1 MKKRFFAFL
10 IFVMSLVLVTSCDI
24 NKKKEKL
31 ETPTNVAASDEG
43 LVTWDEVKNADAYF
57 VEINEEN
64 KKYNTTVYECQ
75 YQLEN
80 LNDDCTITV
89 VAKGD
94 KYTDSDKSVAI
105 SYVGANTKKQEVLY
119 KDLVESTLGEKSE
132 DLTSEDAV
140 AYDKAAA
147 YLKKAAKNVVA
158 LGYNEETI
166 QTIVASIS
174 NAGSDPTAI
183 ATALVTILSTYN
195 TEDIKMA
202 LYYGEIKLIGAL
214 YSARSGIS
222 GNENAETG
230 VALIDKVL
238 EVLESKDLETVEHL
252 CNILAV
258 VKDLSKDVELKVMPL
273 VTVLMQEV
281 QSGNITANTI
291 YRLKNAAV
299 GVLGAH
305 LVDVEDVQYFFDL
318 ATSVSN
324 ELQAVFETQLVNAS
338 GTAKMVFEVMIEILP
353 QLPNV
358 DITEV
363 YAKGQETY
371 LAVLKAIEGISEEF
385 IEEVLRYEDPIQMVV
400 YAVAALVPQYL
411 PETFEIPAEFADVV
425 VAFANKAIS
434 ELIKLEGSEVTIE
447 TLIGLTEEEVKSVLV
462 SAINLVNSLG
472 TAVIDVAKNP
482 EFAKI
487 AAELTKIKVN
497 NSALISYSQI
507 APTQTFNDYY
517 FQEVMK
523 KYEITSGDGFEYH
536 VAYEL
541 YLDEVVTDTKV
552 SCTYVEIYIADVIRD
567 ENSTILY
574 YEYKLTIKE
583 MLFENLQNLLPL
595 VALFDGKLDT
605 TTTNLTALVNA
616 LLAVVGKVQLNE
628 ALASTEVGQQIAAI
642 LAIVSQL
649 KVGDADAL
657 LGNVYELV
665 GMLVKY
671 VSTLNINELAYTI
684 AKGDTDQL
692 TLLLAGFASQES
704 VAVAHELV
712 VNAGDVLEKLNMLS
726 AMGFETKED
735 FVAQVTAI
743 VDSLLP
749 LPEQTKE

>member
-166 QTIVASIS
+166 QTIVTSIS

-324 ELQAVFETQLVNAS
+324 ELQAVFEAQLVNAS

-363 YAKGQETY
+363 YAKGQEIY

-434 ELIKLEGSEVTIE
+434 ELIKLEGNDVTIE

-497 NSALISYSQI
+497 NSASISYSQI
-507 APTQTFNDYY
+507 APNQTFNDYY

-567 ENSTILY
+567 ENNTILY

-628 ALASTEVGQQIAAI
+628 ALASTEVGQQIASI

-649 KVGDADAL
+649 KVGDVDAL

>member
-31 ETPTNVAASDEG
+31 EVPTNVAVSEEG
-43 LVTWDEVKNADAYF
+43 LVTWNEVKNADAYF

-80 LNDDCTITV
+80 LNNDCTITV

-166 QTIVASIS
+166 QTIVTSIS
-174 NAGSDPTAI
+174 NAGSDATAI

-291 YRLKNAAV
+291 YKLKNAAV

-324 ELQAVFETQLVNAS
+324 ELQAVFEAQLVNAS

-411 PETFEIPAEFADVV
+411 PETFEIPAEFADVI

-497 NSALISYSQI
+497 NSASISYSQI
-507 APTQTFNDYY
+507 APNQTFNDYY

-567 ENSTILY
+567 ENNTILY

-628 ALASTEVGQQIAAI
+628 ALASTEVGQQIASI

-649 KVGDADAL
+649 KVGDVDAL

>member
-80 LNDDCTITV
+80 LNNDCTITV

-174 NAGSDPTAI
+174 NAGSDATAI

-214 YSARSGIS
+214 YSARSEIS

-324 ELQAVFETQLVNAS
+324 EVQAVFEAQLVNAS

-385 IEEVLRYEDPIQMVV
+385 IEEVLRYEDPIQW
-400 YAVAALVPQYL
+400 
-411 PETFEIPAEFADVV
+411 
-425 VAFANKAIS
+425 
-434 ELIKLEGSEVTIE
+434 
-447 TLIGLTEEEVKSVLV
+447 
-462 SAINLVNSLG
+462 
-472 TAVIDVAKNP
+472 
-482 EFAKI
+482 
-487 AAELTKIKVN
+487 
-497 NSALISYSQI
+497 
-507 APTQTFNDYY
+507 
-517 FQEVMK
+517 
-523 KYEITSGDGFEYH
+523 
-536 VAYEL
+536 
-541 YLDEVVTDTKV
+541 
-552 SCTYVEIYIADVIRD
+552 
-567 ENSTILY
+567 
-574 YEYKLTIKE
+574 
-583 MLFENLQNLLPL
+583 
-595 VALFDGKLDT
+595 
-605 TTTNLTALVNA
+605 
-616 LLAVVGKVQLNE
+616 
-628 ALASTEVGQQIAAI
+628 
-642 LAIVSQL
+642 
-649 KVGDADAL
+649 
-657 LGNVYELV
+657 
-665 GMLVKY
+665 
-671 VSTLNINELAYTI
+671 
-684 AKGDTDQL
+684 
-692 TLLLAGFASQES
+692 
-704 VAVAHELV
+704 
-712 VNAGDVLEKLNMLS
+712 
-726 AMGFETKED
+726 
-735 FVAQVTAI
+735 
-743 VDSLLP
+743 
-749 LPEQTKE
+749 

>member
-94 KYTDSDKSVAI
+94 KYIDSDKSVAI

-166 QTIVASIS
+166 QTIVTSIS

-324 ELQAVFETQLVNAS
+324 ELQAVFEAQLVNAS

-497 NSALISYSQI
+497 NSASISYSQI
-507 APTQTFNDYY
+507 APNQTFNDYY

-567 ENSTILY
+567 ENNTILY

-628 ALASTEVGQQIAAI
+628 ALASTEVGQQIASI

-649 KVGDADAL
+649 KVGDVDAL

>member
-80 LNDDCTITV
+80 LNNDCTITV

-166 QTIVASIS
+166 QTIVTSIS

-324 ELQAVFETQLVNAS
+324 ELQAVFEAQLVNAS

-411 PETFEIPAEFADVV
+411 PETFEIPVEFADVV

-497 NSALISYSQI
+497 NSASISYSQI
-507 APTQTFNDYY
+507 APNQTFNDYY

-567 ENSTILY
+567 ENNTILY

-628 ALASTEVGQQIAAI
+628 ALASTEVGQQIASI
-642 LAIVSQL
+642 LAIVSRL
-649 KVGDADAL
+649 KVGDVDAL

>member
-10 IFVMSLVLVTSCDI
+10 MLVMSLALVTSC
-24 NKKKEKL
+24 NNPKKEKL
-31 ETPTNVAASDEG
+31 ATPTNVAVSDEG
-43 LVTWDEVKNADAYF
+43 LVTWDEVQNADAYF

-64 KKYNTTVYECQ
+64 KKYNTTVYECE

-80 LNDDCTITV
+80 LENDCTITV

-94 KYTDSDKSVAI
+94 KYTDSAKSEAV
-105 SYVGANTKKQEVLY
+105 SYVGKTTQEQKVLY
-119 KDLVESTLGEKSE
+119 DAVVEATIGEKKDIFTPAE
-132 DLTSEDAV
+132 AAV
-140 AYDKAAA
+140 YDKAAS
-147 YLKKAAKNVVA
+147 YLKKAAKNAVT
-158 LGYNEETI
+158 LGYNEETV
-166 QTIVASIS
+166 QTIVSTIKGMDPSS
-174 NAGSDPTAI
+174 NAMMTV
-183 ATALVTILSTYN
+183 LFTILSTY
-195 TEDIKMA
+195 EIKDIKAA
-202 LYYGEIKLIGAL
+202 LYYGEIMLIGSL
-214 YSARSGIS
+214 YKSRFEIDGVQ
-222 GNENAETG
+222 GAETAI
-230 VALIDKVL
+230 VLIDKLVENL
-238 EVLESKDLETVEHL
+238 QAKDLENVEHI
-252 CNILAV
+252 CNMLAV
-258 VKDLSKDVELKVMPL
+258 VKNISKDAQFKVVPL
-273 VTVLMQEV
+273 VSNLMKEYQEGKLTAETVYKV
-281 QSGNITANTI
+281 
-291 YRLKNAAV
+291 KNAI
-299 GVLGAH
+299 
-305 LVDVEDVQYFFDL
+305 VDVLKTNLIDVNDVQYFFDL
-318 ATSVSN
+318 LTSVSA
-324 ELQAVFETQLVNAS
+324 ELQAVLEAQLPEFS
-338 GTAKMVFEVMIEILP
+338 GTAKIVVEALLEVLP
-353 QLPNV
+353 QLPDV

-363 YAKGQETY
+363 YAQGQQFY
-371 LAVLKAIEGISEEF
+371 LAALEAIENISEEF
-385 IEEVLRYEDPIQMVV
+385 IGEVLSYEEPVQMAV
-400 YAVAALVPQYL
+400 YAVAALIPQYL
-411 PETFEIPAEFADVV
+411 PENVEIPAEFADVV
-425 VAFANKAIS
+425 IALANKALGEYKVLGEAITS
-434 ELIKLEGSEVTIE
+434 IKD
-447 TLIGLTEEEVKSVLV
+447 LIGLTDEEVKGVLV

-472 TAVIDVAKNP
+472 TAVVDVAKNP

-497 NSALISYSQI
+497 NSASISYLQI
-507 APTQTFNDYY
+507 APNQTFNDYY

-567 ENSTILY
+567 ENNTILY

-642 LAIVSQL
+642 LATVSQL
-649 KVGDADAL
+649 KVGDVDAL

-726 AMGFETKED
+726 AMGFDTKED
-735 FVAQVTAI
+735 FVAQITAI

>member
-31 ETPTNVAASDEG
+31 EVPTNVAVSEEG

-80 LNDDCTITV
+80 LNNDCTITV

-132 DLTSEDAV
+132 DLTPEDAV

-166 QTIVASIS
+166 QTIVTSIS

-214 YSARSGIS
+214 YSARSEIS

-324 ELQAVFETQLVNAS
+324 ELQAVFEAQLVNAS

-411 PETFEIPAEFADVV
+411 PETFEIPVEFADVV

-487 AAELTKIKVN
+487 AAELTKIKIN
-497 NSALISYSQI
+497 NSASISYSQI
-507 APTQTFNDYY
+507 APNQTFNDYY

-567 ENSTILY
+567 ENNTILY

-595 VALFDGKLDT
+595 VALFEGKLDT

-628 ALASTEVGQQIAAI
+628 ALASTEVGQQIASI

-649 KVGDADAL
+649 KVGDVDAL

-735 FVAQVTAI
+735 FVAQITAI
-743 VDSLLP
+743 VDYLLP

>member
-1 MKKRFFAFL
+1 
-10 IFVMSLVLVTSCDI
+10 
-24 NKKKEKL
+24 
-31 ETPTNVAASDEG
+31 
-43 LVTWDEVKNADAYF
+43 
-57 VEINEEN
+57 
-64 KKYNTTVYECQ
+64 
-75 YQLEN
+75 
-80 LNDDCTITV
+80 
-89 VAKGD
+89 
-94 KYTDSDKSVAI
+94 
-105 SYVGANTKKQEVLY
+105 
-119 KDLVESTLGEKSE
+119 
-132 DLTSEDAV
+132 
-140 AYDKAAA
+140 
-147 YLKKAAKNVVA
+147 
-158 LGYNEETI
+158 
-166 QTIVASIS
+166 
-174 NAGSDPTAI
+174 
-183 ATALVTILSTYN
+183 
-195 TEDIKMA
+195 
-202 LYYGEIKLIGAL
+202 
-214 YSARSGIS
+214 
-222 GNENAETG
+222 
-230 VALIDKVL
+230 
-238 EVLESKDLETVEHL
+238 
-252 CNILAV
+252 
-258 VKDLSKDVELKVMPL
+258 
-273 VTVLMQEV
+273 
-281 QSGNITANTI
+281 
-291 YRLKNAAV
+291 
-299 GVLGAH
+299 
-305 LVDVEDVQYFFDL
+305 
-318 ATSVSN
+318 
-324 ELQAVFETQLVNAS
+324 
-338 GTAKMVFEVMIEILP
+338 
-353 QLPNV
+353 
-358 DITEV
+358 
-363 YAKGQETY
+363 
-371 LAVLKAIEGISEEF
+371 
-385 IEEVLRYEDPIQMVV
+385 MVV

-497 NSALISYSQI
+497 NSASISYSQI
-507 APTQTFNDYY
+507 APNQTFNDYY

-567 ENSTILY
+567 ENNTILY

-628 ALASTEVGQQIAAI
+628 ALASTEVGQQIASI

-735 FVAQVTAI
+735 FVAQITAI

>member
-10 IFVMSLVLVTSCDI
+10 ILALSLTLVTSCDI
-24 NKKKEKL
+24 NTKKEKL
-31 ETPTNVAASDEG
+31 EVPTNVVVNDEG
-43 LVTWDEVKNADAYF
+43 LVTWNEVKNANAYF

-64 KKYNTTVYECQ
+64 KEYNTTVYECE

-80 LNDDCTITV
+80 LNNDCTITV

-94 KYTDSDKSVAI
+94 NYNDSDKSAAV

-119 KDLVESTLGEKSE
+119 KDLVDSTLGEKSADFTPE
-132 DLTSEDAV
+132 EAA

-147 YLKKAAKNVVA
+147 YLKKAAKNAVV

-174 NAGSDPTAI
+174 NAGSDTTAI

-214 YSARSGIS
+214 YNARSEVS
-222 GNENAETG
+222 KNENAETA
-230 VALIDKVL
+230 VALIDKAL
-238 EVLESKDLETVEHL
+238 EVLENKDLETVEHL

-258 VKDLSKDVELKVMPL
+258 VKDLSKDAELKVMPL
-273 VTVLMQEV
+273 VTILMQEV

-291 YRLKNAAV
+291 YKLKNAAV
-299 GVLGAH
+299 DVLGAH

-318 ATSVSN
+318 VTSVSA
-324 ELQAVFETQLVNAS
+324 ELQAVFESELVNVS
-338 GTAKMVFEVMIEILP
+338 GTSKIVFEVIIGILP
-353 QLPNV
+353 QLQNV

-363 YAKGQETY
+363 YAKGQEVY
-371 LAVLKAIEGISEEF
+371 IAVLKAIKDISEEF
-385 IEEVLRYEDPIQMVV
+385 IEEVLSYENPIQMVV
-400 YAVAALVPQYL
+400 YAVAAVVPQYL
-411 PETFEIPAEFADVV
+411 PETFEIPAELADVV
-425 VAFANKAIS
+425 ITLANKALGGYKVLGETITS
-434 ELIKLEGSEVTIE
+434 IKD
-447 TLIGLTEEEVKSVLV
+447 LIGLTDEEVKDVLL

-497 NSALISYSQI
+497 NSSSVSYSQI
-507 APTQTFNDYY
+507 SPDQTFNDYY
-517 FQEVMK
+517 FQEIMK
-523 KYEITSGDGFEYH
+523 EYEITSGDSFEYH
-536 VAYEL
+536 TVYEV
-541 YLDEVVTDTKV
+541 YIDEVVTETTV
-552 SCTYVEIYIADVIRD
+552 SCTYVEIYISNIVRD
-567 ENSTILY
+567 ENEAILY
-574 YEYKLTIKE
+574 YEYELTVKE

-595 VALFDGKLDT
+595 VALFDGKLDA

-628 ALASTEVGQQIAAI
+628 ALAGTEVGQQIASI

-649 KVGDADAL
+649 QVGDLDAL
-657 LGNVYELV
+657 LGNVYQLV

-671 VSTLNINELAYTI
+671 VSTLNINELAYAI
-684 AKGDTDQL
+684 AKGDADQL
-692 TLLLAGFASQES
+692 TLVLAGFASKES

-712 VNAGDVLEKLNMLS
+712 TNVGDVLEKLDMLS
-726 AMGFETKED
+726 AVGFETKED
-735 FVAQVTAI
+735 FVAQITAM
-743 VDSLLP
+743 VDALLP
-749 LPEQTKE
+749 LPEQTEE

>member
-166 QTIVASIS
+166 QTIVTSIS

-324 ELQAVFETQLVNAS
+324 ELQAVFEAQLVNAS

-411 PETFEIPAEFADVV
+411 SETFEIPVEFADVV

-497 NSALISYSQI
+497 NSASISYSQI
-507 APTQTFNDYY
+507 APNQTFNDYY

-567 ENSTILY
+567 ENNTILY

-628 ALASTEVGQQIAAI
+628 ALASTEVGQQIASI

-649 KVGDADAL
+649 KVGDVDAL

>member
-31 ETPTNVAASDEG
+31 ETPTNVAVSEEG

-80 LNDDCTITV
+80 LNNDCTITV

-166 QTIVASIS
+166 QTIVTSIS
-174 NAGSDPTAI
+174 NAGSDATAI

-291 YRLKNAAV
+291 YKLKNAAV

-324 ELQAVFETQLVNAS
+324 ELQAVFEAQLVNAS

-434 ELIKLEGSEVTIE
+434 ELIKLEGNDITIE

-497 NSALISYSQI
+497 NSASISYSQI
-507 APTQTFNDYY
+507 APNQTFNDYY

-567 ENSTILY
+567 ENNTILY

-628 ALASTEVGQQIAAI
+628 ALASTEVGQQIASI

-649 KVGDADAL
+649 KVGDVDAL

-735 FVAQVTAI
+735 FVAQITAI

>member
-80 LNDDCTITV
+80 LNNDCTITV

-166 QTIVASIS
+166 QTIVTSIS

-324 ELQAVFETQLVNAS
+324 ELQAVFEAQLVNAS

-497 NSALISYSQI
+497 NSASISYSQI
-507 APTQTFNDYY
+507 APNQTFNDYY

-567 ENSTILY
+567 ENNTILY

-671 VSTLNINELAYTI
+671 VSTLNINKLAYTI

>member
-1 MKKRFFAFL
+1 MKR
-10 IFVMSLVLVTSCDI
+10 IPTDI

-31 ETPTNVAASDEG
+31 ETPTNVAVSEEG

-80 LNDDCTITV
+80 LNNDCTITV

-166 QTIVASIS
+166 QTIVTSIS
-174 NAGSDPTAI
+174 NAGSDATAI

-291 YRLKNAAV
+291 YKLKNAAV

-324 ELQAVFETQLVNAS
+324 ELQAVFEAQLVNAS

-434 ELIKLEGSEVTIE
+434 ELIKLEGNDITIE

-497 NSALISYSQI
+497 NSASISYSQI
-507 APTQTFNDYY
+507 APNQTFNDYY

-567 ENSTILY
+567 ENNTILY

-628 ALASTEVGQQIAAI
+628 ALASTEVGQQIASI

-649 KVGDADAL
+649 KVGDVDAL

-735 FVAQVTAI
+735 FVAQITAI